1 MVWTLPRDLL
11 RCWCRY
17 RQVKVGSCYV
27 SVYLL
32 FTSGNKINA
41 GLWPAVKHKPL
52 KRPRVYCRC
61 YMIVRVISANNDNEL
76 AISWQVSNYWQ
87 TILIINHL
95 STHEQHK
102 GINQKLI
109 NNQIKLKL
117 HVCFYETKL
126 GKHYAFSF
134 ITIKII

>member
-1 MVWTLPRDLL
+1 MAL
-11 RCWCRY
+11 
-17 RQVKVGSCYV
+17 
-27 SVYLL
+27 
-32 FTSGNKINA
+32 
-41 GLWPAVKHKPL
+41 VKHKPL

-61 YMIVRVISANNDNEL
+61 YMIVRVISADNDNEL
-76 AISWQVSNYWQ
+76 AISWQVSNYWR

-95 STHEQHK
+95 STHEQNK

-134 ITIKII
+134 ITIKIIWHKNNENILHAAQLFILNSNNIITMYNLHFHMNYWNN